1 MVPPDLHPTLQRQ
14 LKRVGL
20 DLSTVAALPALPV
33 LLDRVSRSYTEADQD
48 RYLLERSQ
56 DVASR
61 EMGELHAQLAASQA
75 RLASLL
81 SLSSDW
87 VWEQD
92 ASLRFVYVSTHTND
106 VGGDLASLLS
116 GRHVLLDLEVVD
128 ETEAIRFAAL
138 VAARSA
144 FRNVVCGLRDPGS
157 PRHFLRISGEPVFED
172 GVFAG
177 YRGVGSDVTQATLAE
192 QRVQQ
197 LARYDALTGVANRS
211 MFLQQLEHALTRAR
225 RAGTSLSVFFID
237 LDRFKSINDTL
248 GHDAGD
254 ELLKAVATRL
264 TGLLRGA
271 DIVGRLGG
279 DEFVVLLDGNPETA
293 MLQKIAGRALTQLAE
308 PLLLAGRPAQIS
320 ASVGISRFPHDGQ
333 DAATLL
339 KCADAAMYL
348 AKARGKNNFQFF
360 TPQLADRSA
369 ADLSL
374 EGELRQALQNVELVL
389 HYQPKFEVGSGVLV
403 GMEALVRWQHPRRGL
418 LLPGEFI
425 ALAEESGLV
434 LPMGRWVL
442 EAACRQLR
450 AWRDAGLAPP
460 RCSVNVSARQF
471 AHPTLV
477 DEVHS
482 ALDAAGLD
490 ANALEIEVTESSLM
504 ADPDRAQQSLKRL
517 QALGVH
523 IAVDDFG
530 TGHSS
535 LAYLKRFPAQ
545 TLKIDRSFVSGLPL
559 DRDDAAITR
568 AVIVLAH
575 SLDMRVV
582 AEGVE
587 TSSQL
592 RFLAEAG
599 CDEVQG
605 FLLGRPMGP
614 EHLALMLRGGRHGP
628 RADAV
633 PA

>member
-1 MVPPDLHPTLQRQ
+1 
-14 LKRVGL
+14 
-20 DLSTVAALPALPV
+20 
-33 LLDRVSRSYTEADQD
+33 
-48 RYLLERSQ
+48 
-56 DVASR
+56 
-61 EMGELHAQLAASQA
+61 
-75 RLASLL
+75 
-81 SLSSDW
+81 
-87 VWEQD
+87 
-92 ASLRFVYVSTHTND
+92 
-106 VGGDLASLLS
+106 
-116 GRHVLLDLEVVD
+116 
-128 ETEAIRFAAL
+128 
-138 VAARSA
+138 
-144 FRNVVCGLRDPGS
+144 
-157 PRHFLRISGEPVFED
+157 
-172 GVFAG
+172 
-177 YRGVGSDVTQATLAE
+177 
-192 QRVQQ
+192 
-197 LARYDALTGVANRS
+197 
-211 MFLQQLEHALTRAR
+211 
-225 RAGTSLSVFFID
+225 
-237 LDRFKSINDTL
+237 
-248 GHDAGD
+248 
-254 ELLKAVATRL
+254 
-264 TGLLRGA
+264 
-271 DIVGRLGG
+271 
-279 DEFVVLLDGNPETA
+279 
-293 MLQKIAGRALTQLAE
+293 
-308 PLLLAGRPAQIS
+308 
-320 ASVGISRFPHDGQ
+320 
-333 DAATLL
+333 LL

-360 TPQLADRSA
+360 TPQLADRTA
-369 ADLSL
+369 AELSL
-374 EGELRQALQNVELVL
+374 EGELRQAIQNAELVL
-389 HYQPKFEVGSGVLV
+389 HYQPKFQVGSGVLL

-418 LLPGEFI
+418 VLPGEFI

-477 DEVHS
+477 DEVRS
-482 ALDAAGLD
+482 ALAAAGLD
-490 ANALEIEVTESSLM
+490 ADALEIEVTESSLM

-592 RFLAEAG
+592 SFLVEAG

-614 EHLALMLRGGRHGP
+614 EHLALLLHGGRQGI
-628 RADAV
+628 RADTAE
-633 PA
+633 A